1 MGIRPLTDEE
11 RQIMQDITQDL
22 YQQFVVAVADGR
34 RLSVATVGALATGQP
49 YTGAQALDLGLVD
62 ELGGLD
68 RAVELAASLAGVAA
82 PEVEEY
88 GPSAS
93 FLQSLLGGL
102 FSSLPLPFSQDELLF
117 LKMLEGWQGM
127 PRY

>member
-1 MGIRPLTDEE
+1 ME
-11 RQIMQDITQDL
+11 
-22 YQQFVVAVADGR
+22 
-34 RLSVATVGALATGQP
+34 ALATGQP

-68 RAVELAASLAGVAA
+68 RAVELAASLAGVTA

-88 GPSAS
+88 RPSAS
-93 FLQSLLGGL
+93 FLQRLLGGV
-102 FSSLPLPFSQDELLF
+102 SPSLPLPFSQDELLF